1 MEIEMDKFL
10 AKKHAIFKDKSKS
23 KNANQGKEDIKVLFG
38 FSNLT
43 ES

>member
-1 MEIEMDKFL
+1 MDKFL
-10 AKKHAIFKDKSKS
+10 AKKHAIFKEKSKS

-43 ES
+43 DS

>member
-1 MEIEMDKFL
+1 MDKFL
-10 AKKHAIFKDKSKS
+10 AKKHAIFKDNSKS
-23 KNANQGKEDIKVLFG
+23 KNANHGKEDTKVLFG

>member
-23 KNANQGKEDIKVLFG
+23 KNAAQGGYTGKEDTKVLLG
-38 FSNLT
+38 F
-43 ES
+43 